1 MSDLKNR
8 STIHATFCFCL
19 RHLFETIKHDTFLT
33 NTVFINKHF
42 DLVERCKRGESKAQY
57 ELYKHYSKA
66 MFSVCMRILNHVG
79 EAEDVL
85 QESFIDAFA
94 KIGDFRQEA
103 TFGVW
108 LKQIVVNKA
117 INQIRS
123 RKMQLVDI
131 EEFGGDEY
139 DIADYQDS
147 YNEEE
152 IKFEVERVKRAMEQ
166 LSEGFRVVLS
176 LYLFEGYDHEE
187 IGKILNINEST
198 SRTQYMRAKK
208 RLLEII
214 NRQMF

>member
-1 MSDLKNR
+1 M
-8 STIHATFCFCL
+8 
-19 RHLFETIKHDTFLT
+19 FETIKHENLLT
-33 NTVFINKHF
+33 TTVFINKHA
-42 DLVERCKRGESKAQY
+42 DLVEQCKRGESKAQY

-94 KIGDFRQEA
+94 KIGDFRQQA

-117 INQIRS
+117 INQLRS
-123 RKMQLVDI
+123 RKVELVNIDAYN
-131 EEFGGDEY
+131 FGGDEN
-139 DIADYQDS
+139 DIADYTTEPH
-147 YNEEE
+147 NEDET
-152 IKFEVERVKRAMEQ
+152 KFEVERVRRGMEQ
-166 LSEGFRVVLS
+166 LPEGFRVVLS

-187 IGKILNINEST
+187 IGNILGISETT

-214 NRQMF
+214 SRQLF

>member
-1 MSDLKNR
+1 M
-8 STIHATFCFCL
+8 
-19 RHLFETIKHDTFLT
+19 RHLTVTIKHGTFLT
-33 NTVFINKHF
+33 NTIFIDKHF

-66 MFSVCMRILNHVG
+66 MFSICMRILNHVG

-94 KIGDFRQEA
+94 KIKDFRQES
-103 TFGVW
+103 TFGIW

-123 RKMQLVDI
+123 RKVQFVDI
-131 EEFGGDEY
+131 DEFDGDEH
-139 DIADYQDS
+139 DIADLQS
-147 YNEEE
+147 NHYNEEE
-152 IKFEVERVKRAMEQ
+152 VKFEVERIKRGMEQ
-166 LSEGFRVVLS
+166 LPEGFRVVLS

-187 IGKILNINEST
+187 IGKILGINEST

-214 NRQMF
+214 K

>member
-1 MSDLKNR
+1 
-8 STIHATFCFCL
+8 
-19 RHLFETIKHDTFLT
+19 LFETIKLDNFLT
-33 NTVFINKHF
+33 NSIFINKHF

-94 KIGDFRQEA
+94 KIKDFRQES
-103 TFGVW
+103 TVGIW

-123 RKMQLVDI
+123 RKVQMVDI
-131 EEFGGDEY
+131 EEFGGDES
-139 DIADYQDS
+139 DIADNQDA
-147 YNEEE
+147 YDEEN
-152 IKFEVERVKRAMEQ
+152 IKFEVERVKRAMQQ
-166 LSEGFRVVLS
+166 LPEGFRVVLS

-187 IGKILNINEST
+187 IGRILNINEST

-214 NRQMF
+214 ERQMF

>member
-1 MSDLKNR
+1 
-8 STIHATFCFCL
+8 
-19 RHLFETIKHDTFLT
+19 
-33 NTVFINKHF
+33 
-42 DLVERCKRGESKAQY
+42 
-57 ELYKHYSKA
+57 
-66 MFSVCMRILNHVG
+66 MRILNHVG

-94 KIGDFRQEA
+94 KIKDFRQES

-123 RKMQLVDI
+123 RKVQFVDI
-131 EEFGGDEY
+131 EDFNSDEH
-139 DIADYQDS
+139 DIADVQAS
-147 YNEEE
+147 TYNEEE
-152 IKFEVERVKRAMEQ
+152 IKFEVERIKRAMEQ
-166 LSEGFRVVLS
+166 LPEGFRVVLS

-187 IGKILNINEST
+187 IGKILGINETT

-214 NRQMF
+214 NRQIF

>member
-1 MSDLKNR
+1 
-8 STIHATFCFCL
+8 
-19 RHLFETIKHDTFLT
+19 
-33 NTVFINKHF
+33 
-42 DLVERCKRGESKAQY
+42 
-57 ELYKHYSKA
+57 

-79 EAEDVL
+79 EAEDIL

-94 KIGDFRQEA
+94 KIKDFRQDS
-103 TFGVW
+103 TFGIW

-131 EEFGGDEY
+131 EEFGGDEN
-139 DIADYQDS
+139 DIPNYQDTFD
-147 YNEEE
+147 EENT
-152 IKFEVERVKRAMEQ
+152 KFEVERVKRAMQQ
-166 LSEGFRVVLS
+166 LPEGFRVVLS

-187 IGKILNINEST
+187 IGKILHITEST

-214 NRQMF
+214 DRQMF

>member
-1 MSDLKNR
+1 
-8 STIHATFCFCL
+8 
-19 RHLFETIKHDTFLT
+19 
-33 NTVFINKHF
+33 
-42 DLVERCKRGESKAQY
+42 LVERCKRGESKAQY
-57 ELYKHYSKA
+57 ELYKHYSKT

-85 QESFIDAFA
+85 QEAFIDAFA
-94 KIGDFRQEA
+94 KIKDFRQES
-103 TFGVW
+103 TVGIW

-123 RKMQLVDI
+123 RKVQMLNI
-131 EEFGGDEY
+131 EEFGGDES

-147 YNEEE
+147 YDEEN
-152 IKFEVERVKRAMEQ
+152 IKFEVERVKRAMQQ
-166 LSEGFRVVLS
+166 LPEGFRVVLS

-187 IGKILNINEST
+187 IGRILNINEST

-214 NRQMF
+214 NTPPPTHRTALKGD

>member
-1 MSDLKNR
+1 
-8 STIHATFCFCL
+8 
-19 RHLFETIKHDTFLT
+19 
-33 NTVFINKHF
+33 
-42 DLVERCKRGESKAQY
+42 
-57 ELYKHYSKA
+57 
-66 MFSVCMRILNHVG
+66 MFSICMRILNHVG

-94 KIGDFRQEA
+94 KIADFRQDS

-123 RKMQLVDI
+123 RKVQFVDI
-131 EEFGGDEY
+131 EEFGSDEH
-139 DIADYQDS
+139 DIADFQS
-147 YNEEE
+147 NSVNEEE

-166 LSEGFRVVLS
+166 LPEGFRVVLS

-187 IGKILNINEST
+187 ISKILGINEST

-208 RLLEII
+208 RLLEIV

>member
-1 MSDLKNR
+1 
-8 STIHATFCFCL
+8 
-19 RHLFETIKHDTFLT
+19 
-33 NTVFINKHF
+33 
-42 DLVERCKRGESKAQY
+42 
-57 ELYKHYSKA
+57 
-66 MFSVCMRILNHVG
+66 MFSICMRILNHVG

-94 KIGDFRQEA
+94 KIKDFRQES

-123 RKMQLVDI
+123 RKVQFVDI
-131 EEFGGDEY
+131 DEFDGDEY
-139 DIADYQDS
+139 DIADLQS
-147 YNEEE
+147 NHCNEEE
-152 IKFEVERVKRAMEQ
+152 VKFEVERIKRGMEQ
-166 LSEGFRVVLS
+166 LPEGFRVVLS

-187 IGKILNINEST
+187 ISKILGINEST

-214 NRQMF
+214 TPKS

>member
-1 MSDLKNR
+1 
-8 STIHATFCFCL
+8 
-19 RHLFETIKHDTFLT
+19 
-33 NTVFINKHF
+33 
-42 DLVERCKRGESKAQY
+42 
-57 ELYKHYSKA
+57 
-66 MFSVCMRILNHVG
+66 MFSICMRILNNIG

-85 QESFIDAFA
+85 QESFIDAFT
-94 KIGDFRQEA
+94 KIVDFRQDS

-123 RKMQLVDI
+123 RKVQFVDI
-131 EEFGGDEY
+131 DEFGSDEH
-139 DIADYQDS
+139 DIADLQS
-147 YNEEE
+147 NSVNEEE

-166 LSEGFRVVLS
+166 LPEGFRVVLS

-187 IGKILNINEST
+187 ISKILGINEST

-208 RLLEII
+208 RLLEIV

>member
-1 MSDLKNR
+1 
-8 STIHATFCFCL
+8 
-19 RHLFETIKHDTFLT
+19 
-33 NTVFINKHF
+33 
-42 DLVERCKRGESKAQY
+42 
-57 ELYKHYSKA
+57 
-66 MFSVCMRILNHVG
+66 MFSICMRILNHVG

-94 KIGDFRQEA
+94 KIADFRQDS

-123 RKMQLVDI
+123 RKVQFVDI
-131 EEFGGDEY
+131 EDFGSDEH
-139 DIADYQDS
+139 DIADFQS
-147 YNEEE
+147 NSVNEEE

-166 LSEGFRVVLS
+166 LPEGFRVVLS

-187 IGKILNINEST
+187 ISKILGINEST

-208 RLLEII
+208 RLLEIV

>member
-1 MSDLKNR
+1 
-8 STIHATFCFCL
+8 
-19 RHLFETIKHDTFLT
+19 LFETLKTQHFLT
-33 NTVFINKHF
+33 NTIFINKHF

-66 MFSVCMRILNHVG
+66 MFSICMRILNHVG

-94 KIGDFRQEA
+94 KIGDFRQES

-117 INQIRS
+117 INQIRA
-123 RKMQLVDI
+123 RKVQFVDI
-131 EEFGGDEY
+131 DEFGGDEH
-139 DIADYQDS
+139 DVADVQTNAYS
-147 YNEEE
+147 EEE
-152 IKFEVERVKRAMEQ
+152 IKFEVERIKRAMEQ
-166 LSEGFRVVLS
+166 LPEGFRVVLS

-187 IGKILNINEST
+187 IGKILGINEST

-208 RLLEII
+208 RLLEMI
-214 NRQMF
+214 NKQMF